1 MTLSPAR
8 LRRIVLGAVVLV
20 YSACGSTS
28 GCAGCTPAPVDFDK
42 EHPQQ
47 RFDNA
52 MQVRLSQQGVSFL
65 ETNFENMVSM
75 LVPGGLNFTIP
86 PTDCSS
92 SSQKICCSGP
102 ACSVQMAI
110 KSVNITPTPQS
121 TLALDLRAEV
131 KTPNKIKFEKN
142 LWIYWLSCDVSFDST
157 KSSPPTL
164 GLKANVDLVVQANDG
179 NRLAIK
185 RGATS
190 VQDFDCGDISITGG
204 IDCTIAGWLCTFFK
218 GTIENQL
225 IGTLDSTVDGMLKS
239 LPLGQQGRFDVAS
252 FLNAYSPR
260 TTGLVDYYLWA
271 GGYAEAEQSGMSL
284 GIQGGFR
291 AAKHNACVPNC
302 EASGAKCAPPSKAA
316 IPRSTAFRGNL
327 RPDGKPFDVGIGVDT
342 KSLDLGAY
350 AMYSSGGLCLDI
362 STQTLP
368 ALSSDMFAILVPSL
382 KALTSGASV
391 PMMLAVRPR
400 NPPTVEL
407 GAGKWHKD
415 ASGKVVIDDPLL
427 KLKAK
432 DFAADVYVQLD
443 ERMVRLFTVVGDLEL
458 PALLY
463 ADASGK
469 LQPMLGALDKA
480 LTNIRLENAD
490 LITEDT
496 ATLAKLF
503 PTILSLAAGF
513 LASGFDPI
521 ELPSV
526 QSLKLIL
533 DAGSLATVDANKVL
547 GIFANLGIVKP
558 KSWKEQEAS
567 RVEAEARL
575 EELVVPERSAFR
587 VSSERFDPWN
597 GPKAWLRVG
606 GKGPVAAD
614 PSQLEYAFRIDGGFF
629 RPWEQ
634 GERILVQDPILWLE
648 GDHTVEV
655 IARVK
660 DRPETTSTPA
670 RLTLPIRARLSPA
683 DRELAA
689 SAPRAGAA
697 EPPEESQGCALGGG
711 ESGPG
716 ALAWLLLA
724 GLFLAARRRR

>member
-1 MTLSPAR
+1 
-8 LRRIVLGAVVLV
+8 VLGAAVLL

-28 GCAGCTPAPVDFDK
+28 GCAGCAPNPIDFEK
-42 EHPQQ
+42 EHPAQ

-52 MQVRLSQQGVSFL
+52 MQVRLSQQGISFL
-65 ETNFENMVSM
+65 ETNFESMVTM

-92 SSQKICCSGP
+92 NSQKICCSGP
-102 ACSVQMAI
+102 ACSVQMSI
-110 KSVNITPTPQS
+110 SSVNLTPTPQS
-121 TLALDLRAEV
+121 TLALDLRAQV

-142 LWIYWLSCDVSFDST
+142 LWIYWLECDVNFDST
-157 KSSPPTL
+157 KASPSTI
-164 GLKANVDLVVQANDG
+164 GLKANIDLVVQPADG

-185 RGATS
+185 RGATTLE
-190 VQDFDCGDISITGG
+190 DFSCSDITISGG

-218 GTIENQL
+218 GTIEKQM

-252 FLNAYSPR
+252 FLQSYSPR

-291 AAKHNACVPNC
+291 AAKPNACVPSC
-302 EASGAKCAPPSKAA
+302 EGAGAKCTPPAKAA
-316 IPRSTAFRGNL
+316 IPRSNAFRVNT

-382 KALTSGASV
+382 KSLTSGSSV
-391 PMMLAVRPR
+391 PMMLSVRPR
-400 NPPTVEL
+400 NPPTVAL

-415 ASGKVVIDDPLL
+415 TTGKVVIDDPLL

-432 DFAADVYVQLD
+432 DFAADIYVQLD

-463 ADASGK
+463 ADANGN
-469 LQPMLGALDKA
+469 LQPMLGSLDTA

-503 PTILSLAAGF
+503 PTILSLAASF

-526 QSLKLIL
+526 QSLKLVL
-533 DAGSLATVDANKVL
+533 DNGSITTVDANKVL
-547 GIFANLGIVKP
+547 AIFANLGLVKP
-558 KSWKEQEAS
+558 KKFVDEGRLEVDAS
-567 RVEAEARL
+567 VEA
-575 EELVVPERSAFR
+575 LVVPETSAFR
-587 VSSERFDPWN
+587 VSRSFDPFA

-606 GKGPVAAD
+606 ARGAVAGE
-614 PSQLEYAFRIDGGFF
+614 PLEYAFRIDGGFF
-629 RPWEQ
+629 RPWEE
-634 GERILVQDPILWLE
+634 GDRLLVQDPIFWLQGE
-648 GDHTVEV
+648 HTVEV

-660 DRPETTSTPA
+660 GRPETTSRVPA
-670 RLTLPIRARLSPA
+670 RLTLPIRSRATSSALETATPPA
-683 DRELAA
+683 APVEAA
-689 SAPRAGAA
+689 
-697 EPPEESQGCALGGG
+697 PETGGCALVPGA
-711 ESGPG
+711 GPG
-716 ALAWLLLA
+716 APALLLLL
-724 GLFLAARRRR
+724 GLILLARRRRRR